1 MKISKTFLMLLFGSY
16 GFLSVSCNS
25 QGGGGEQPPAST
37 TQEELDT
44 LRKYAEIGK
53 SVDSLYNVYISNA
66 SRILTERDTLNKEVP
81 ILVNIGE
88 AYKASFRQEVRS
100 QDTPAKRFYSIQIN
114 RTDLAF
120 YLVYL
125 LKHRDEDLV
134 ASFGKYNEQF
144 FKHYGVIKDPIFD
157 RRKSEYENQYGLIFG
172 VKGNGTDEQYSLPFY
187 KNQPKKDILPS
198 FYDDWHDGWPPT
210 TATKATIKQ

>member
-1 MKISKTFLMLLFGSY
+1 MKIIKTFLVLLLGSNVVLFV
-16 GFLSVSCNS
+16 GCNS
-25 QGGGGEQPPAST
+25 QGGGGQQPPASPS
-37 TQEELDT
+37 QQELDS
-44 LRKYAEIGK
+44 LKKYAEIGK
-53 SVDSLYNVYISNA
+53 TVDSLYSLYISNA
-66 SRILTERDTLNKEVP
+66 SRILTERDSLNKEVP

-88 AYKASFRQEVRS
+88 AYKASFRGEVRG
-100 QDTPAKRFYSIQIN
+100 QETPAKRFYSIQIN

-125 LKHRDEDLV
+125 LKHHDEDLV

-144 FKHYGVIKDPIFD
+144 FKHYGVVNDPIFD
-157 RRKSEYENQYGLIFG
+157 RRKAEYRDQYGLIFG
-172 VKGNGTDEQYSLPFY
+172 VKGNGADGQYSLPFF

-210 TATKATIKQ
+210 TAATVTIKK